1 MLRPLPFSEGPFCSK
16 ESHYI
21 SPLTKKKI
29 PLRVFATAEHA
40 HQTQLLLDTTA
51 KILPVY
57 EKVTLNLFQYYSLDN
72 SPNMNSFPFYSRYSI
87 FLILFL
93 KLSRS
98 GTFTQRRLLNFG
110 RRNFSLTLWSPL
122 TSTLGQWKMYVV
134 SFSMTPRSVILTP
147 V

>member
-1 MLRPLPFSEGPFCSK
+1 MGLEDRNSVGAQVQNQSIMLSAGLIVHLITFQLPKYQVIFMLRPLPFSEGPFCSK

-98 GTFTQRRLLNFG
+98 A
-110 RRNFSLTLWSPL
+110 
-122 TSTLGQWKMYVV
+122 
-134 SFSMTPRSVILTP
+134 
-147 V
+147 